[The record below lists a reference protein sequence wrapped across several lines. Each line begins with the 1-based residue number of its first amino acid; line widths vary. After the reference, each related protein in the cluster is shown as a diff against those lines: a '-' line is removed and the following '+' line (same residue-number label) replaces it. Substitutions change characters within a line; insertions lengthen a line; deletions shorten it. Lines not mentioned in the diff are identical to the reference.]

1 MIAEER
7 TAKTERRMKTARKRA
22 KKRLAVFFFIVG
34 LALIVMLLLYA
45 PVFNISAIEVLGS
58 TRYPDKKII
67 GMSGI
72 KIGENG
78 FRKLR
83 LEPESIL
90 KLRLTD
96 SERKISQLPYVKSC
110 TVNLVF
116 PDKVSVKVTERQPAA
131 YIRYLDNYLTVDGEG
146 YVLEAAAQR
155 PSGEGPSGLVEI
167 RGIEFSKYTLGG
179 RLEASDVE
187 LIKKGT
193 EIIKA
198 IKSSDADSDFI
209 LLDVLDWIDMVGMN
223 NAMLSLDDNRIT
235 VRFDPSDKL
244 QYTIDFTKEIFFKKI
259 NSKETGTIEFMGEN
273 PNFIP
278 E

>member
-1 MIAEER
+1 
-7 TAKTERRMKTARKRA
+7 MKTARKRA